1 MFGFFNID
9 KPLGMTSHDV
19 VAAVRRA
26 FKIKKVGHAG
36 TLDPLASGVLVI
48 CVGGATR
55 LSDDVMH
62 GEKSYRAR
70 VKFGATTTT
79 YDAEGEITSQAD
91 ASHLTPELIQAA
103 FPAFTGEIDQVPPIY
118 SAIKQGG
125 KKLYD
130 LARAGVDVERAPRR
144 ITIHRLL
151 LHEWMPPEAVID
163 VDCSAGTY
171 IRSLAFDLGAVLGVG
186 AHLSGLIRTR
196 SGAFSLTHATPLDTL
211 LAADSQTYLISPKD
225 AFLDA
230 SSMLLTESQVH
241 EIQHGRAIAVP
252 EQTDAPRVM
261 GYNHNDALIAVLE
274 VRGGRAYPSKVF
286 SEFFEE

>member
-62 GEKSYRAR
+62 GEKAYRAR
-70 VKFGATTTT
+70 VKFGVTTMT
-79 YDAEGEITSQAD
+79 YDREGEITSQTD
-91 ASHLTPELIQAA
+91 ASHLTAEAIQAA
-103 FPAFTGEIDQVPPIY
+103 FPAFTGEIDQVPPMY
-118 SAIKQGG
+118 SAIKQDG

-130 LARAGVDVERAPRR
+130 LARSGVEVERTPRR
-144 ITIHRLL
+144 VTIHKLVL
-151 LHEWMPPEAVID
+151 QEWTPPEAVVD

-171 IRSLAFDLGAVLGVG
+171 IRSLAFDLGAALGVG

-196 SGAFSLTHATPLDTL
+196 SGAFSLTNAAPLDTL
-211 LAADSQTYLISPKD
+211 LAADPHTYLVSPKD
-225 AFLDA
+225 ALRDA
-230 SSMLLTESQVH
+230 PSMMLTDSQVH
-241 EIQHGRAIAVP
+241 EIQHGRAIPVP
-252 EQTDAPRVM
+252 EQTDAVRVM
-261 GYNHNDALIAVLE
+261 GYNHDNALIAVLE